1 MLDKL
6 DFGKSEMIL
15 LFQSGFDSYHVV
27 FQTIHAL
34 ASDTMTNYTDAQNE
48 LATLLQQKYDLEAP
62 TELTIQVALE
72 QVQSEI
78 TATQTELDKIAEFDG
93 KTYTAKAGVEQSEVD
108 DLVNKISE
116 LENEQSQIMIYAGI
130 DDESVLTSLETIQ
143 NFVIDDKGFNV
154 TFDNYKTTR
163 DRLVDVQNVLA
174 GIKSKT
180 IYVTTVTRTQS
191 SRATGTAVVSGN
203 AYESGSWGTP
213 TDEKDALVGELGEEL
228 VVDPRTGTY
237 HCIISELEPIQLSW
251 LPWAFTAT
259 VVCDSPY
266 GYTFPR
272 KFSYSCVNETEI
284 KLVSRSTINKLYYP
298 KLDITLNGSNTIS
311 IINQSCNNAELRF
324 ENLPK
329 DYFLTISVDNEL
341 GKIVSSD
348 PTYVNMYQYC
358 NFSWLPLKKGLNK
371 LLVKG
376 SCLLDFKCEFPVNF
390 GG

>member
-1 MLDKL
+1 MDAIANWLT
-6 DFGKSEMIL
+6 G
-15 LFQSGFDSYHVV
+15 H
-27 FQTIHAL
+27 
-34 ASDTMTNYTDAQNE
+34 DTY
-48 LATLLQQKYDLEAP
+48 KWLE
-62 TELTIQVALE
+62 IE
-72 QVQSEI
+72 QP
-78 TATQTELDKIAEFDG
+78 D
-93 KTYTAKAGVEQSEVD
+93 
-108 DLVNKISE
+108 
-116 LENEQSQIMIYAGI
+116 M
-130 DDESVLTSLETIQ
+130 ETI
-143 NFVIDDKGFNV
+143 
-154 TFDNYKTTR
+154 R
-163 DRLVDVQNVLA
+163 
-174 GIKSKT
+174 
-180 IYVTTVTRTQS
+180 
-191 SRATGTAVVSGN
+191 
-203 AYESGSWGTP
+203 
-213 TDEKDALVGELGEEL
+213 
-228 VVDPRTGTY
+228 Y

-251 LPWAFTAT
+251 LPWAFTAK

-266 GYTFPR
+266 GYTFPQ

-348 PTYVNMYQYC
+348 PTYANMYQYC